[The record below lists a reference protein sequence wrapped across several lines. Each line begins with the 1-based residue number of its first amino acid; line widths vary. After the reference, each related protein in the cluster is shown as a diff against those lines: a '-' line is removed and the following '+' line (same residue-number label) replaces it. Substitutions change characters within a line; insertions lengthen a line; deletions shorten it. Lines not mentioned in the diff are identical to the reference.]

1 MARPNTRASFKE
13 YCLRSLGKPVI
24 DINVDEDQIED
35 RIDEA
40 VQYFSQYHTD
50 GVERMYLKYKV
61 TAEDKVRLRKN
72 KDFNVIEPGT
82 YADNIELE
90 DATNTNLGGDQPSKG
105 DLIKE
110 DGTPIHLE
118 DSNIVET
125 TYQEN
130 QNYLVIPEAVLS
142 VINVFPLSDRANL
155 NMFDVRYQLRLNDL
169 YDFSST
175 SIIHYELTMRHLDFL
190 DHILVGEKPIRFNT
204 LSNRLYI
211 DMDWQEDID
220 ADEYLIIECYRQI
233 DPTQHTRMFDDMYLK
248 RYATAL
254 IKRQWGQNLSKFNG
268 TAMLGGVTLNGPEL
282 FSTAISEQQKL
293 EEEIR
298 LNFEEPPHIM
308 QG

>member
-1 MARPNTRASFKE
+1 MAKPNTRSTLKD
-13 YCLRSLGKPVI
+13 YCLRNLGKPVI

-40 VQYFSQYHTD
+40 VQYFCQYHTD

-61 TAEDKVRLRKN
+61 TADDKVRLRKN
-72 KDFNVIEPGT
+72 KEFNVIEKGT

-90 DATNTNLGGDQPSKG
+90 SGTNTVLEGDG

-110 DGTPIHLE
+110 DGTPLHTE
-118 DSNIVET
+118 DSTIVET
-125 TYQEN
+125 TYEET
-130 QNYLVIPEAVLS
+130 QNYLVIPDAVIS
-142 VINVFPLSDRANL
+142 VINIFPLSDRANL

-175 SIIHYELTMRHLDFL
+175 SIVHYEMTMRHLDFL
-190 DHILVGEKPIRFNT
+190 DHILVGEKPIRFNA

-220 ADEYLIIECYRQI
+220 ADEYLIIECYRQL
-233 DPTQHTRMFDDMYLK
+233 DPAQHTNMFNDIYLK
-248 RYATAL
+248 RYTTAL
-254 IKRQWGQNLSKFNG
+254 IKKQWGQNLSKFNG

-282 FSTAISEQQKL
+282 FSSAVYEVQKL

-298 LNFEEPPHIM
+298 LNYEEPPHM
-308 QG
+308 QQG

>member
-1 MARPNTRASFKE
+1 MARPNTRATFKE

-24 DINVDEDQIED
+24 DINVDDAQVED
-35 RIDEA
+35 RIAEA

-50 GVERMYLKYKV
+50 GVARMYLKYKV